1 MTLEM
6 GRMMYAGRVLL
17 DVLCSVPMTNDDTFI
32 NNQDFARTYFSIYIL
47 FEAALVINSIIDK
60 RNM

>member
-1 MTLEM
+1 MPLEM
-6 GRMMYAGRVLL
+6 GRMVYAGRVLL
-17 DVLCSVPMTNDDTFI
+17 DVLCSAPMTNDDTFI

-47 FEAALVINSIIDK
+47 FEAALVINAIIDK